1 MLPLAVST
9 PRREHA
15 AAQIR
20 VWDARRA
27 DVAPANRRPRPV
39 FRRKIAGALDRRRSR
54 RTFKAIMLLLAI
66 QLYTYVV
73 LASVILSWVR
83 LEPTNP
89 VVKVVNALTEPVLK
103 PIRAVLP
110 SFMGLDFS
118 PLVLLLAL
126 SILRRFL

>member
-1 MLPLAVST
+1 
-9 PRREHA
+9 
-15 AAQIR
+15 
-20 VWDARRA
+20 
-27 DVAPANRRPRPV
+27 
-39 FRRKIAGALDRRRSR
+39 
-54 RTFKAIMLLLAI
+54 MLLLAI

-89 VVKVVNALTEPVLK
+89 VVRFVNALTEPVLK

-126 SILRRFL
+126 SLLRSLL